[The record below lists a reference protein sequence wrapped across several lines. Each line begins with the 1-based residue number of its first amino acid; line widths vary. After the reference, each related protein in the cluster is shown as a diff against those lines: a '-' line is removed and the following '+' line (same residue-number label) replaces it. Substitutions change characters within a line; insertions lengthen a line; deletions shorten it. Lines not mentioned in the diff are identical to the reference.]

1 MTASM
6 QFRERLYR
14 IIDENNKET
23 FAARLFDQALA
34 ALILLNV
41 LAIVLESF
49 PSIWEDYSRW
59 FVGFEYFSVIVFT
72 LEYTLRLS
80 TADLKYKGM
89 GKGRARIRY
98 VFSTVAIVDLLAV
111 LPAYLPLLFPIDL
124 RVIRVLRLMR
134 IARLFKLG
142 RYTMALQLITLVVK
156 EKRNELN
163 TTAFL
168 ASLLLVVASTLMYY
182 IERDVQPDAF
192 PNIVATLWWAICTLT
207 TVGYGDIVP
216 VTPLGKVISSIIAV
230 LGIGLVALP
239 AGILSASF
247 MDKLNNTKNKGKCPH
262 CGGEL

>member
-1 MTASM
+1 MH
-6 QFRERLYR
+6 FRERLYR

-23 FAARLFDQALA
+23 LAARLFDQSLA

-49 PSIWEDYSRW
+49 PSLWESYSRW
-59 FVGFEYFSVIVFT
+59 FVAFEYFSVAVFT
-72 LEYTLRLS
+72 LEYIFRLI
-80 TADLKYKGM
+80 TADLKYPGI
-89 GKGRARIRY
+89 GFRRATIRY
-98 VFSTVAIVDLLAV
+98 LFSAVALIDLLAV

-124 RVIRVLRLMR
+124 RVIRVLRLFR

-142 RYTMALQLITLVVK
+142 RYTLALHLIVQVVK
-156 EKRNELN
+156 EKRSELN

-168 ASLLLVVASTLMYY
+168 AGLLLVVSSTLMYY
-182 IERDVQPDAF
+182 LERDVQPDAF

-207 TVGYGDIVP
+207 TVGYGDVVP
-216 VTPLGKVISSIIAV
+216 VTVGGKIISSIIAI

-247 MDKLNNTKNKGKCPH
+247 MDKLNSTKEQEKCPH
-262 CGGEL
+262 CGKLL